1 MLFPKQEFKI
11 QTITQS
17 PIQKIEMHLEV
28 VRLKSLLGTDEKNQ
42 PGGLHYLGRLR
53 RP

>member
-11 QTITQS
+11 QTLTQS

-28 VRLKSLLGTDEKNQ
+28 VRLKSLLGTDEQKNQ
-42 PGGLHYLGRLR
+42 PGHYLGRLR